1 MTGVLAGQTISSAR
15 ENDNSS
21 RTTAYTAITANAAL
35 NSGVETVY
43 ITTPTILFRNNRA
56 FRVTAKGRWN
66 PTAAN
71 DQLQIGV
78 RKTNASTTPKLMD
91 TFRISSAGTGTYS
104 FFYQTV
110 IINTSGG
117 DISVPL
123 VATCMRASGTSVTV
137 QGSTAD
143 PSYLMV
149 EDIGPASDYPAACSM
164 T

>member
-1 MTGVLAGQTISSAR
+1 MAGVLAGQKLTSVR
-15 ENDNSS
+15 ENDNGP
-21 RTTAYTAITANAAL
+21 RTIGYTALTANTAAIIA
-35 NSGVETVY
+35 ETVY
-43 ITTPTILFRNNRA
+43 TTTSTILFRNQRA
-56 FRVTAKGRWN
+56 FRITVKGRWN

-78 RKTNASTTPKLMD
+78 RKTNLVGTPKLMD
-91 TFRISSAGTGTYS
+91 TFRINSAGTGTYS

-110 IINTSGG
+110 VTNTSGA

-123 VATCMRASGTSVTV
+123 VATAMRASGTSVVV

-143 PSYLMV
+143 PSYIMV
-149 EDIGPASDYPAACSM
+149 EDLGIASDYPAACSM